1 MTKGFVIYPF
11 IARLAHLWSQKSHLI
26 LEREMK
32 EIEQIKMR
40 KDIDILRNEYRISLR
55 SLAKKFEVTER
66 TLREFFEMQRNLS
79 DLNFLRI
86 NKGLNHI
93 KKEITNA
100 ENYRGFND

>member
-1 MTKGFVIYPF
+1 M
-11 IARLAHLWSQKSHLI
+11 
-26 LEREMK
+26 EREMK

-55 SLAKKFEVTER
+55 SLAKTFEVTER